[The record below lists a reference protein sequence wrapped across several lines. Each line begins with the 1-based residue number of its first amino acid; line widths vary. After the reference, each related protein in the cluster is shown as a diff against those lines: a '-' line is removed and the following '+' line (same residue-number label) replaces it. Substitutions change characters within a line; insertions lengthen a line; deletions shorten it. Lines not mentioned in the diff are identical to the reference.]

1 MNLFIEAVIRSSF
14 ESLNLV
20 NSEWYIL
27 VSISLSCSNNT
38 FLFAVISSVTSVVST
53 ISGWFGHFISFESQF
68 GPLNQKSFSLTIE
81 IPLVPRILGKDFGQ
95 LVRNAM

>member
-1 MNLFIEAVIRSSF
+1 MIHSRVDII
-14 ESLNLV
+14 
-20 NSEWYIL
+20 IL
-27 VSISLSCSNNT
+27 LQQHLPFCCY
-38 FLFAVISSVTSVVST
+38 LLVTSVVST